1 MSALFDGRTIYEVH
15 DEIIVLYGW
24 TIKQGLEVIP
34 SVILWFF
41 DSEGK
46 AIDILTTPTDALEL
60 VTSV

>member
-46 AIDILTTPTDALEL
+46 AIDILRTPKDALEL

>member
-46 AIDILTTPTDALEL
+46 ARDSLTAPGDALGL
-60 VTSV
+60 VTAV